1 MSVCGNNRSQPRVI
15 TGKRQSAPGLSLFQR
30 RRRDDLKRRLQQVN
44 PPRSQRVYESRR
56 NAERDSINKIHPN
69 ASINFF
75 SSFLFL
81 SLLPSSL
88 PFALPSFLPSL
99 LLFVRQGVR
108 EGKGFEPN
116 RVVASFKGT
125 VLRGGGRGWRLEEA
139 GTSSEGWVQI
149 RRVFRPRVVNKKR
162 TNE

>member
-88 PFALPSFLPSL
+88 PPFPPSL

-125 VLRGGGRGWRLEEA
+125 VLRGGERVEVGRGWHVVRGMGANKA
-139 GTSSEGWVQI
+139 GLQTSSC
-149 RRVFRPRVVNKKR
+149 K
-162 TNE
+162 